1 MMSTMI
7 LRNARTILVARFI
20 RRRRCWSSTV
30 ASITTSSSNVSAS
43 ASTSLC
49 DVIPPDIATLVKE
62 YSSTHQPTMI
72 SLQQFMKT
80 GALESALSKGR
91 LGQRLAAERVLMQ
104 YAQFL
109 QTELPIRLAH
119 RIVDLDQVPQLRDM
133 PSVQLVKGIYIQSF
147 LELLQAP
154 VPTSPDLE
162 ADFGN
167 KLQDLYR
174 NHSNVLLQ
182 MAQGAWEFRTLVKQG
197 QIPETELDP
206 EARLL
211 FAQEQEC
218 HAFLNRFY
226 LSRIGI
232 RVLAGQYLALRHQ
245 LLLGD
250 TSDSGIEDFVVP
262 FSSPATAASSNNSNH
277 NYYIGMICQHTSPY
291 EIVQRAIQDARR
303 LCIAR
308 FGDAPSVQIIGRLDL
323 TFPYIP
329 THLHYIL
336 LELLKNAMRA
346 TMEHHNSGHSNSNS
360 NSNAGRGVSGTAY
373 HATKQQQHQHQNM
386 PPITVIIADGTDN
399 EDVIIKVMDEGGG
412 IRRSQMDHIWSY
424 LFTTADPNIQR
435 GFLKPNHNEKNDR
448 SGASA
453 AACASPILAGLGYG
467 LPMSRAYARYFGG
480 DLDIIS
486 MEGYGTDAFCHLV
499 RLGDKAPLPV

>member
-1 MMSTMI
+1 
-7 LRNARTILVARFI
+7 
-20 RRRRCWSSTV
+20 
-30 ASITTSSSNVSAS
+30 
-43 ASTSLC
+43 
-49 DVIPPDIATLVKE
+49 
-62 YSSTHQPTMI
+62 MI

-80 GALESALSKGR
+80 GAMESVLSKGR
-91 LGQRLAAERVLMQ
+91 LGQRLKAERILMQ

-167 KLQDLYR
+167 LLQDLYR

-197 QIPETELDP
+197 QIPETQLDP
-206 EARLL
+206 QARLL

-262 FSSPATAASSNNSNH
+262 FSSPATAASSNNNSNSNH

-346 TMEHHNSGHSNSNS
+346 TMEHHHSGQSNS
-360 NSNAGRGVSGTAY
+360 NSNAGRDT
-373 HATKQQQHQHQNM
+373 TKHQQHQHQNM
-386 PPITVIIADGTDN
+386 PLITVIIADGTDN

-424 LFTTADPNIQR
+424 LFTTADPNIQQD
-435 GFLKPNHNEKNDR
+435 FLKPNHDNKNDK
-448 SGASA
+448 GVASA
-453 AACASPILAGLGYG
+453 AAAGVGASPILAGLGYG